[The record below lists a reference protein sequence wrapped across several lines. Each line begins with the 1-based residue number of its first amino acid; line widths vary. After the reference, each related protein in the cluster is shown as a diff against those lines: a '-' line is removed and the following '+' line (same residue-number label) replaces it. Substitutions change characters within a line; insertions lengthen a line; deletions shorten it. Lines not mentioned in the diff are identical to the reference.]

1 MFEGDEMRQLLTNG
15 VIGAGLRH
23 CSGMRMKEASAASRA
38 HALTAA
44 ILAVSMMATVALT
57 ALIPV
62 CSAKADDTLADG
74 AIFVPSNISMG
85 DNGTSVNDVDTG
97 LATFV
102 GRDFYVGKPKD
113 CLLYTSPSPRDCS

>member
-57 ALIPV
+57 ACAAP
-62 CSAKADDTLADG
+62 
-74 AIFVPSNISMG
+74 
-85 DNGTSVNDVDTG
+85 
-97 LATFV
+97 
-102 GRDFYVGKPKD
+102 KPTILSLTVRFL
-113 CLLYTSPSPRDCS
+113 CPATSPWAITERR